1 MFTWSAQVNGIRVL
15 VALLIH
21 AVLFCFVFFRIYVNF
36 IC

>member
-1 MFTWSAQVNGIRVL
+1 MFTWLCQVDGIRVL

-21 AVLFCFVFFRIYVNF
+21 AVLFCFVIFRIYVNF